1 VEWQVHGLTIVNSSR
16 KTIYREKKVN
26 SGAMIEHHNCPE
38 DFTIILPTLNEG
50 QNIQLMLESLTSL
63 YPSAKILVID
73 DSSTD
78 GTQAKVKEYARLHR
92 QVSLIE
98 RERKDRGLTASV
110 MEGILFSETPY
121 FVVLDAD
128 FQHPPEAIKDIVSAL
143 KKGNDVVIGVRK
155 NKRKLSF
162 TRKISSWGAHSL
174 ASLYL
179 RVRRKKRS
187 RDTMSGFF
195 GGRTEFCKR
204 IVIENYD
211 KFERRGFKI
220 LFDILK
226 FSPHWTRISEIEFE
240 FGERRGGSSKLDA
253 KVVLSIMRQCGIFG
267 KGLAAATSFFLLNML
282 GRFLAAF
289 ILGIL
294 TTIVFLTMTGQPWH
308 TLGIFPTVISFLLA
322 VGYVVVANEFFAE
335 RRKKGGLLK
344 GIQIMFTAFS
354 GYLINL
360 GLFYII
366 ASELPDLQLVP
377 MFIGFGLS
385 AIYDTVGCNIDA
397 G

>member
-1 VEWQVHGLTIVNSSR
+1 
-16 KTIYREKKVN
+16 
-26 SGAMIEHHNCPE
+26 MIEQRPSNG
-38 DFTIILPTLNEG
+38 DFTIILPTLNES
-50 QNIQLMLESLTSL
+50 QNIIPMLETLNSL

-78 GTQAKVKEYARLHR
+78 GTQAKVRDYAHIHN

-98 RERKDRGLTASV
+98 RNIEDRGLTASV
-110 MEGILFSETPY
+110 MDGILLSETPY

-128 FQHPPEAIKDIVSAL
+128 FQHPPEAIKDIIYAL
-143 KKGNDVVIGVRK
+143 REGNDIVVGVRK

-162 TRKISSWGAHSL
+162 TRKISSWGAHCL

-179 RVRRKKRS
+179 RAKRKRRS

-195 GGRTEFCKR
+195 GGRTEFCKK
-204 IVIENYD
+204 IVAENYE

-226 FSPHWTRISEIEFE
+226 FSPEWTKVSEIEFE

-253 KVVLSIMRQCGIFG
+253 KVVLSIMRQCGVFG
-267 KGLAAATSFFLLNML
+267 KGLAAATSFFLLSML
-282 GRFLAAF
+282 GRFIAAF

-294 TTIVFLTMTGQPWH
+294 TTIVFLTLTNQPWH
-308 TLGIFPTVISFLLA
+308 TLGIFPTVISFLIA
-322 VGYVVVANEFFAE
+322 VGYVVVANEFFAG
-335 RRKKGGLLK
+335 RRKRAGLIKGL
-344 GIQIMFTAFS
+344 QIMFTVFT

-366 ASELPDLQLVP
+366 ASDLLDLQLVP
-377 MFIGFGLS
+377 MFIGFSLS
-385 AIYDTVGCNIDA
+385 AFYDTVGCSIDA